1 MTKRKA
7 PAGSKA
13 VMIDAHQGETEAQ
26 TMGRALIEPYFR
38 HGVVA
43 HAVLGKM
50 LGTVPGNAQLHDF
63 GRAMQV
69 KAKAT
74 GEGNMALP
82 SEILT
87 TQALTLDA
95 LFTEFARRATNN
107 MGDYVQSAE
116 RYGRLAFKAQSNC
129 RATLEALAKLH
140 QPREQT
146 VKHVHVNE
154 GGQAVVADHIHQ
166 HTGGR
171 ENAKSNGQSRA
182 TGAAGTSPAL
192 PGPDPLG
199 NGVPIA
205 SGERQAAMQDARRD

>member
-7 PAGSKA
+7 PAPAEGKA
-13 VMIDAHQGETEAQ
+13 VTILANEGETEAQ

-38 HGVVA
+38 HGAVT

-50 LGTVPGNAQLHDF
+50 LGTVPGNAQLDDF
-63 GRAMQV
+63 GRAIQA

-74 GEGNMALP
+74 GEGNMALS

-87 TQALTLDA
+87 AQALTLDS
-95 LFTEFARRATNN
+95 LFTELARRATNN
-107 MGDYVQSAE
+107 MGDYVQTAE
-116 RYGRLAFKAQSNC
+116 RYARLAFKAQSNC

-140 QPREQT
+140 QPREQI

-171 ENAKSNGQSRA
+171 ENEKFNEQ
-182 TGAAGTSPAL
+182 PHAL
-192 PGPDPLG
+192 ESMGD
-199 NGVPIA
+199 A
-205 SGERQAAMQDARRD
+205 SGQPLRSADPVRESVPVASDA

>member
-7 PAGSKA
+7 PAPAESKA
-13 VMIDAHQGETEAQ
+13 VTILANEGETEAQ

-38 HGVVA
+38 HGAVT

-50 LGTVPGNAQLHDF
+50 LGTVPGNAQLDDF
-63 GRAMQV
+63 GRAIQA

-87 TQALTLDA
+87 AQALTLDS

-107 MGDYVQSAE
+107 MGDYVQTAE

-171 ENAKSNGQSRA
+171 ENAKSNGQ
-182 TGAAGTSPAL
+182 PHAL
-192 PGPDPLG
+192 ESMGD
-199 NGVPIA
+199 A
-205 SGERQAAMQDARRD
+205 SGQPLRSANPEREVVPVASDA

>member
-7 PAGSKA
+7 PAPAESKA
-13 VMIDAHQGETEAQ
+13 VTILANEGETEAQ

-38 HGVVA
+38 HGAVT

-50 LGTVPGNAQLHDF
+50 LGTVPGNAQLDDF
-63 GRAMQV
+63 GRAIQA

-74 GEGNMALP
+74 GEGNMTLP

-87 TQALTLDA
+87 AQALTLDS
-95 LFTEFARRATNN
+95 LFTELARRATNN
-107 MGDYVQSAE
+107 MGDYAQTAE
-116 RYGRLAFKAQSNC
+116 RYARLAFKAQSNC

-171 ENAKSNGQSRA
+171 ENAKSNEQPHALES
-182 TGAAGTSPAL
+182 TGAASGQ
-192 PGPDPLG
+192 PLRSE
-199 NGVPIA
+199 NTEREAVPLA
-205 SGERQAAMQDARRD
+205 SNA

>member
-1 MTKRKA
+1 MIKRKA
-7 PAGSKA
+7 PAGRKA

-38 HGVVA
+38 HGAVA

-50 LGTVPGNAQLHDF
+50 LGKIPGDAQLDDF
-63 GRAMQV
+63 GRAMQA

-107 MGDYVQSAE
+107 MGDYVQTAE

-154 GGQAVVADHIHQ
+154 GVQAVVADQFHQ

-171 ENAKSNGQSRA
+171 ENAKSNGQPHALESM
-182 TGAAGTSPAL
+182 GAASGQPLRSANPVREAL
-192 PGPDPLG
+192 
-199 NGVPIA
+199 PIA
-205 SGERQAAMQDARRD
+205 SDA

>member
-7 PAGSKA
+7 PAPAEGKA
-13 VMIDAHQGETEAQ
+13 VKILANEGETEAQ
-26 TMGRALIEPYFR
+26 TMARALIEPYFR
-38 HGVVA
+38 HGAVA

-50 LGTVPGNAQLHDF
+50 LGKIPGDAQLDDL
-63 GRAMQV
+63 GRAMQA

-82 SEILT
+82 SEMLT
-87 TQALTLDA
+87 AQALTLDS
-95 LFTEFARRATNN
+95 LFTELARRATNN
-107 MGDYVQSAE
+107 MGDYVQTAE
-116 RYGRLAFKAQSNC
+116 RYARLAFKAQSNC

-154 GGQAVVADHIHQ
+154 GGRAVVADHIHQ

-171 ENAKSNGQSRA
+171 ENEKFNEQ
-182 TGAAGTSPAL
+182 PHAL
-192 PGPDPLG
+192 ESMGD
-199 NGVPIA
+199 A
-205 SGERQAAMQDARRD
+205 SGRPLRSAHPDREAVPVASDA